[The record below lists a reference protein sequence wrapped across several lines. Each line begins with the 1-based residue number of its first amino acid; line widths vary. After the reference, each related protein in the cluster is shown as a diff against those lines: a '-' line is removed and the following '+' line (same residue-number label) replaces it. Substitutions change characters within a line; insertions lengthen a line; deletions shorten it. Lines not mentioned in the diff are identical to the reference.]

1 MGIRLSGGG
10 GNYGSGVKNIAGEG
24 GGLWCMYR
32 RETFGR
38 SRCEVMLGEKEDA
51 GDVAFEGSTRG
62 YGGRSTRRK
71 VARNRS
77 PEERHEMP

>member
-1 MGIRLSGGG
+1 
-10 GNYGSGVKNIAGEG
+10 
-24 GGLWCMYR
+24 MYR